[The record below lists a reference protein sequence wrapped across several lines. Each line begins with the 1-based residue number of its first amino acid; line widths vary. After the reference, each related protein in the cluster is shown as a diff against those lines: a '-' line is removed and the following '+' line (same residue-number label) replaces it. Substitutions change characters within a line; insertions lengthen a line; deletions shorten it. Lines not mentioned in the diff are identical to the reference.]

1 MLILALESS
10 AKAASAAL
18 YEGEKLLGLSLMH
31 CGLTH
36 SETLLPMAEEPIR
49 RTGRGMEGIDLVA
62 VARGPGSF
70 TGIRIGVAAA
80 KGLCWGGNKPCC
92 GVSTLEAMA
101 WQGAHMEGKLL
112 CCVMDARRGQVYNGL
127 FRAEGGSPR
136 RLREDRALSLEELL
150 PELDEAPVL
159 LGDGALLTA
168 GEMERRGMAYTLAPE
183 PIRIQSASGVALAA
197 AHTPESAWGEPDPVY
212 LRLSQAERERLGRLK
227 AEQSGI
233 AMTPAEKG

>member
-18 YEGEKLLGLSLMH
+18 YEGESLLGLSVMH

-36 SETLLPMAEEPIR
+36 SETLLPMAEELLR
-49 RTGRGMEGIDLVA
+49 RAGRSMEAVGLVA

-70 TGIRIGVAAA
+70 TGIRIGVATA
-80 KGLCWGGNKPCC
+80 KGLCWGGEKPCC

-101 WQGAHMEGKLL
+101 WQGAHLEGRLL

-127 FRAEGGSPR
+127 FRAEGGRPL

-150 PELDEAPVL
+150 PELGEAPVL

-168 GEMERRGMAYTLAPE
+168 GEMDRRGMAYTLAPE
-183 PIRIQSASGVALAA
+183 PIRIQSAWGVALAA
-197 AHTPESAWGEPDPVY
+197 ANAPESAWGEPDPVY
-212 LRLSQAERERLGRLK
+212 LRLSQAERERLEKLKRSGGEAGR
-227 AEQSGI
+227 E
-233 AMTPAEKG
+233 